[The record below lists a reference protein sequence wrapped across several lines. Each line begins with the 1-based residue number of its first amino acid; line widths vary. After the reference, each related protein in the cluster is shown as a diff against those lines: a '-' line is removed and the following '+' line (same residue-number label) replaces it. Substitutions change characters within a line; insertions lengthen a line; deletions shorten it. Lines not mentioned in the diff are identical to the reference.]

1 MAHLKKG
8 LAIVLAVCMLI
19 AVGVVAASAVN
30 VSEGEQAAEPVGDG
44 GITVHYY
51 CEQGTPTI
59 YYWNSLPTNMV
70 TNYPGPAMTSEGNG
84 KYRYSFSNVTKIN
97 MLFVVN
103 GKQSAELSRTTGE
116 WWYKNNKW
124 YDHDP
129 DEITEWDR
137 TDLREDSFT
146 LSLPPVFMTA
156 TPATTFT
163 AGTTQRRTIPKA
175 TRHGAATSRA

>member
-51 CEQGTPTI
+51 CESGTPTI

-84 KYRYSFSNVTKIN
+84 KYRK
-97 MLFVVN
+97 
-103 GKQSAELSRTTGE
+103 
-116 WWYKNNKW
+116 
-124 YDHDP
+124 
-129 DEITEWDR
+129 
-137 TDLREDSFT
+137 
-146 LSLPPVFMTA
+146 
-156 TPATTFT
+156 
-163 AGTTQRRTIPKA
+163 
-175 TRHGAATSRA
+175 